1 MTVGTQLQLHWLFET
16 IAYVVGFRLYLWQR
30 RRRGDVI
37 ADGTRWSI
45 VAAAIAGAAI
55 GSKLLYWLEDPA
67 LTLQHANDLVF
78 LMAGKT
84 VVGGLVGGLI
94 AVEGT
99 KKFIGVRESTGDLF
113 AVPLALGIAIGR
125 IGCFL
130 AGLQDHTYGLPTTLP
145 WGVDFGDGITR
156 HPTQLYEAAFL
167 AWLAWYLARA
177 SLRPSPSPHVNG
189 DLYKLFM
196 VSYLGLRLAID
207 FIKPGLAF
215 AGLTSIQWVC
225 LLTLVHYRRDIAR
238 WSFHNIGWIHG
249 SAKSANSANE

>member
-37 ADGTRWSI
+37 ADGSRWSI
-45 VAAAIAGAAI
+45 VAAAIAGAAV
-55 GSKLLYWLEDPA
+55 GSKLLFWLEDPA
-67 LTLQHANDLVF
+67 LTLQHANDVVF
-78 LMAGKT
+78 LMSGKT

-94 AVEGT
+94 GVEVT
-99 KKFIGVRESTGDLF
+99 KKFIGLRESTGDLF
-113 AVPLALGIAIGR
+113 AVPLAFGIAIGR

-130 AGLQDHTYGLPTTLP
+130 AGLQDRTYGLPTSLP
-145 WGVDFGDGITR
+145 WGVDFGDGIAR

-167 AWLAWYLARA
+167 TWLAWYLSRV
-177 SLRPSPSPHVNG
+177 SSQPRVNG
-189 DLYKLFM
+189 DLFKLFM
-196 VSYLGLRLAID
+196 VSYLALRLAID

-215 AGLTSIQWVC
+215 VGLTSIQWVC

-238 WSFHNIGWIHG
+238 WMTTRR
-249 SAKSANSANE
+249 APAAAATP

>member
-1 MTVGTQLQLHWLFET
+1 MGTELQLHWLFET

-37 ADGTRWSI
+37 ADGSRWSI
-45 VAAAIAGAAI
+45 VAAAIAGAAF

-67 LTLQHANDLVF
+67 LTLQHANDLMF

-94 AVEGT
+94 AVEAT

-130 AGLQDHTYGLPTTLP
+130 AGLQDRTYGLPTTLP
-145 WGVDFGDGITR
+145 WGVDFGDGIAR

-177 SLRPSPSPHVNG
+177 SLRPHVNG
-189 DLYKLFM
+189 DLFKLFM

-238 WSFHNIGWIHG
+238 WMTSRRTPAVAVAMMPGH
-249 SAKSANSANE
+249 ADE

>member
-1 MTVGTQLQLHWLFET
+1 LVGVGTQSQLHFLFET

-55 GSKLLYWLEDPA
+55 GSKALYWLEDPA
-67 LTLQHANDLVF
+67 LTLQHATDLMF

-94 AVEGT
+94 AVETT

-130 AGLQDHTYGLPTTLP
+130 AGLQDRTYGLPTSLP
-145 WGVDFGDGITR
+145 WGVDFGDGIPR

-167 AWLAWYLARA
+167 AWLAWYLARV
-177 SLRPSPSPHVNG
+177 SLRPRAYVNG
-189 DLYKLFM
+189 DLFKLFM

-238 WSFHNIGWIHG
+238 WTFHNMRWVPR
-249 SAKSANSANE
+249 SANE

>member
-1 MTVGTQLQLHWLFET
+1 LTVVGIELQLHWLFET
-16 IAYVVGFRLYLWQR
+16 VAYVVGFRLYLWQR

-37 ADGTRWSI
+37 GDGTRWSI

-67 LTLQHANDLVF
+67 LTLQHATDLRF

-94 AVEGT
+94 AVEAT
-99 KKFIGVRESTGDLF
+99 KKAIGVRESTGDLF

-130 AGLQDHTYGLPTTLP
+130 AGLQDHTFGLPTAMP
-145 WGVDFGDGITR
+145 WGVDFGDGIAR

-167 AWLAWYLARA
+167 AWLAWCLARA
-177 SLRPSPSPHVNG
+177 SLRPHANG

-207 FIKPGLAF
+207 FIKPGVAF

-238 WSFHNIGWIHG
+238 WVAHKLAAGARIGEV
-249 SAKSANSANE
+249 SQ

>member
-45 VAAAIAGAAI
+45 VAAAIAGAAF

-94 AVEGT
+94 AVEAT

-130 AGLQDHTYGLPTTLP
+130 AGLQDRTYGLPTSMP
-145 WGVDFGDGITR
+145 WGVDFGDGIPR

-167 AWLAWYLARA
+167 ACLAWYLARA
-177 SLRPSPSPHVNG
+177 SNTSRVSLQSHPHVNG

-225 LLTLVHYRRDIAR
+225 LLTLVHYRRDIVR
-238 WSFHNIGWIHG
+238 WNVHNTRWVPR
-249 SAKSANSANE
+249 SANE